1 LNPIKIYLAPTR
13 LVKLKKCKNSNGEV
27 FSHEQYVT
35 VPSKKN
41 QQTPIVSK
49 TTGNSFIKQ
58 SDQYIK
64 WKKIVIPIFD
74 KEYERI
80 ALKGHNLPLIRC
92 TVKIIFYFPNKI
104 PRDVTNKGEAIMDAL
119 VSSRIIYDDK
129 MQVSNKVYYEGYIC
143 KNQPRTEIY
152 IKPIE
157 PNSPE
162 YEIDKTDYDKFNRQ
176 KKKIEKMISDW
187 RKS

>member
-1 LNPIKIYLAPTR
+1 
-13 LVKLKKCKNSNGEV
+13 
-27 FSHEQYVT
+27 
-35 VPSKKN
+35 
-41 QQTPIVSK
+41 
-49 TTGNSFIKQ
+49 
-58 SDQYIK
+58 
-64 WKKIVIPIFD
+64 
-74 KEYERI
+74 
-80 ALKGHNLPLIRC
+80 
-92 TVKIIFYFPNKI
+92 
-104 PRDVTNKGEAIMDAL
+104 MDAL

-157 PNSPE
+157 PDSPE